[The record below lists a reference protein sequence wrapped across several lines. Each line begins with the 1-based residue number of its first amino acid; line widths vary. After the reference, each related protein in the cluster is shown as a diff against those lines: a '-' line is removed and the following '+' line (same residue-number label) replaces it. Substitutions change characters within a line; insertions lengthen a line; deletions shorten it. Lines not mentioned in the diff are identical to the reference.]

1 MALDPRDLQDLRSSY
16 DIAAHSEWIKRLIF
30 GILALFLV
38 LYIGYS
44 IMSPAQVQRIK
55 WSIFGRPEPAPS
67 EASQPP
73 SP

>member
-1 MALDPRDLQDLRSSY
+1 MALDPRDLQDLRHSY

-30 GILALFLV
+30 GVLALFLV

-55 WSIFGRPEPAPS
+55 WSIFGRPEAPRADPAPV
-67 EASQPP
+67 P